1 MSTATSSRTA
11 QLALRLACA
20 LALVLVALAMVNRP
34 ASGDIGEASTAAV
47 ADKQRLLALG
57 TQHTCAITDSGGVNC
72 WGNNDQGQLG
82 NATFATSTKPQPVAG
97 LAGVR
102 QVSAGAQHTC
112 ALLHGGSVS
121 CWGQNGSGQLGND
134 DPLGQNSFVPVA
146 VAGLT
151 GATALASGGFHNCA
165 LLGDGTVSCWG
176 QDGMG
181 ELGDGNPGDY
191 AIAPAAVTGITAA
204 NPATALAAGEFHTC
218 ALLTDDTVK
227 CWGANGSG
235 QLGDGTT
242 DDRSVPTAVAGLPA
256 VADSPALAVTAG
268 NAHTCVVVDHPDDPN
283 RAYCWGLNTYG
294 QLGHKTAL
302 EGPVGNQKMKPS
314 PVPLVVQYDANPSP
328 LDEDIQT
335 LEGALS
341 VSAGEFHTCAL
352 VGVVVGCWGMNGNGQ
367 LGADP
372 KPNSKEDGAEEEP
385 YEDSVYALQVP
396 GLSPDAVVA
405 GGYHTCAID
414 GSQVKCFGFNFH
426 GQLGSHKNSVPVA
439 TTVTSITG
447 ALQVAAGTDFAC
459 MIAEA
464 DIPRRTFCWGSN
476 ADGRLGAETA
486 VPLTTIRMPVADLGL
501 TGDIDLGNGQACV
514 RSSGSTTLKCW
525 GRNADGELGDGTTA
539 SRNKPVTSVADVT
552 AYDAHGS
559 FESPAER
566 GTTCAVRGT
575 GKVSCW
581 GENGHGQLGDNTTT
595 DRVNPVTVVYDSN
608 PDPDEVTVSDLTGVA
623 DVAVG
628 GFHACALLTSGQV
641 RCWGLNSAGQ
651 LGDNSSGNERHLA
664 VLVQND
670 TDPDVNTPL
679 TGVTDL
685 VAGAAHTCAEMA
697 GGDVRC
703 WGANGVG
710 QLGDQTGS
718 ARSNATKLVKTNNP
732 PPFGIVGD
740 LGDATTLAAGDHHTC
755 AIRAGSNASGGGV
768 VCWGWNAFAQA
779 GGGGSTAVYVI
790 SAPKV
795 DIGSPLVTS
804 LAASRKNTCVTM
816 IDKSV
821 KCLGDNSLGQ
831 IGDGI
836 GTRSIVPLVVGELP
850 SVGGNHIPS
859 PVNDTV
865 ETTPGVAVTVDA
877 LANDTDEDG
886 DTLTLD
892 HLGPT
897 VHGTA
902 AIVGGQ
908 VEYTPNAGCQDETFL
923 YYVTDGQ
930 AVVPATISVLM
941 NCAPVAAND
950 AATTAEDTAVD
961 VDVRANDTDPE
972 SDPLT
977 VTVADDPAHGTTA
990 IVAGKV
996 RYTPDPDFCGAVP
1009 DVFAYTISDGQGH
1022 TASAS
1027 VAVTV
1032 TCGNDGP
1039 APGADVASTPE
1050 DTPVDIDVLA
1060 NDADVDGDSLTL
1072 VSVGA
1077 AAHGTTSV
1085 LGNKV
1090 HYQPT
1095 ADYCGP
1101 DAFTYEVSD
1110 GSTQA
1115 TGSASVNVTCAAD
1128 SPRPAAD
1135 AATTPEDTSVLVDVL
1150 ANDSDPDGGAL
1161 TLGTIGDPA
1170 HGTAVAEAGKVR
1182 YIPDADY
1189 CGPDAFTY
1197 AVTSAGGAATG
1208 SVEVSVTCVNDAPV
1222 AAADQA
1228 ETDEDQAVHVHV
1240 LENDTDADG
1249 DTLHVTEASGAD
1261 HGTLA
1266 LAIND
1271 AVAYTPD
1278 AGWCGVD
1285 DFTYT
1290 VADSSGA
1297 TSVGTVTVTVACVND
1312 PVTADPVA
1320 DATTQWGD
1328 QVSISLTGSD
1338 GDDPPDALSWS
1349 LVSGPAGTSV
1359 ASSGTFLWTPTQTQL
1374 GAHPV
1379 TVQVTDGES
1388 TAQRSFT
1395 VTVTRRATTLGYD
1408 GSVSAQTS
1416 DPAAVSAL
1424 LVDAGTGEPLAGRNL
1439 TFSLAAATAPAT
1451 TGADGRASAS
1461 IAVTGAP
1468 GVRPVAASY
1477 GGNAAYAPSTVSQD
1491 FTVTKESID
1500 TSFGGQPLAVTA
1512 GASASVTLTADIA
1525 EQADGTLA
1533 GALSNV
1539 NVSFRRLDGTV
1550 ICSANAAPLTPGKAR
1565 AQCATTQTVGSR
1577 AVVVTTA
1584 SPTYAGPADVGVST
1598 VANQGAGFA
1607 SAAAGTGVRVFG
1619 FQVRPV
1625 KKALPSGNVV
1635 VVVPTVGGLAVV
1647 ESSTLSALTT
1657 SCAGNPKVCAG
1668 SVAAGSATVRVVDLS
1683 TGAVGPS
1690 LGSATIQ
1697 LDVRD
1702 VTASGTGDTW
1712 ASSVSGAVVDVF
1724 GSPANQSVIDHGNV
1738 TVAP

>member
-1 MSTATSSRTA
+1 MSTKRS
-11 QLALRLACA
+11 LVLRLVCA
-20 LALVLVALAMVNRP
+20 LGLVLVVLAINNGAAR
-34 ASGDIGEASTAAV
+34 SDIGEAAVAAV
-47 ADKQRLLALG
+47 ADKQRLVALG
-57 TQHTCAITDSGGVNC
+57 TQHSCAITDSGGVEC

-82 NATFATSTKPQPVAG
+82 NATFATSTTPQPVAG

-102 QVSAGAQHTC
+102 QVVGGAQHTC

-121 CWGQNGSGQLGND
+121 CWGQGGSGQLGND
-134 DPLGQNSFVPVA
+134 DPLGQSSNVPVA
-146 VAGLT
+146 VTGLS
-151 GATALASGGFHNCA
+151 GATAIAAGGFHNCA
-165 LLGDGTVSCWG
+165 LLGDGTVRCWG

-181 ELGDGNPGDY
+181 QLGDETPGDY
-191 AIAPAAVTGITAA
+191 AIAPVAVPGITAA
-204 NPATALAAGEFHTC
+204 NPATAIAAGEFHTC
-218 ALLTDDTVK
+218 ALLTDDTVQ

-242 DDRSVPTAVAGLPA
+242 DDRAVPTDVAGLPDA
-256 VADSPALAVTAG
+256 GDHPALALTAG
-268 NAHTCVVVDHPDDPN
+268 NAHTCAVVDEPN

-302 EGPVGNQKMKPS
+302 EGEAGHQKMKPS
-314 PVPLVVQYDANPSP
+314 PTPLVVQYDANPSP

-335 LEGALS
+335 LEGLLS

-352 VGVVVGCWGMNGNGQ
+352 VSPAAVGCWGLNGNGQ

-372 KPNSKEDGAEEEP
+372 KPDSGDDDAEEEP
-385 YEDSVYALQVP
+385 YEDSVYALSVP
-396 GLSPDAVVA
+396 GLAVDAVVA
-405 GGYHTCAID
+405 GGYHTCAVD
-414 GSQVKCFGFNFH
+414 GAAVKCWGFNFH
-426 GQLGSHKNSVPVA
+426 GQLGSHKNSVPTA

-447 ALQVAAGTDFAC
+447 ALSVAAGTDFAC
-459 MIAEA
+459 AITEA
-464 DIPRRTFCWGSN
+464 DIARRTVCWGSN
-476 ADGRLGAETA
+476 ADGRLGAETG
-486 VPLTTIRMPVADLGL
+486 VPLTTVRMPVADLGL
-501 TGDIDLGNGQACV
+501 TADLDLGNGQACA
-514 RSSGSTTLKCW
+514 RPSGSTTLRCW
-525 GRNADGELGDGTTA
+525 GRNADGELGDGTNA
-539 SRNKPVTSVADVT
+539 SRNKPAVSVADVT
-552 AYDAHGS
+552 AYDAGGS
-559 FESPAER
+559 FEAPAER

-581 GENGHGQLGDNTTT
+581 GENGHGQLGDNTVA
-595 DRVNPVTVVYDSN
+595 DSPNPVTVKYDSN

-628 GFHACALLTSGQV
+628 GFHGCALLTNGQV

-670 TDPDVNTPL
+670 DDPDTDTPL
-679 TGVTDL
+679 TGVADL
-685 VAGAAHTCAEMA
+685 VAGSAHTCAEMTN
-697 GGDVRC
+697 GDVRC
-703 WGANGVG
+703 WGANGSG
-710 QLGDQTGS
+710 QLGDQTGA
-718 ARSNATKLVKTNNP
+718 ARADATKKVRTNNP
-732 PPFGIVGD
+732 PPFGVVGD
-740 LGDATTLAAGDHHTC
+740 LGDAVTLAAGDQHTC
-755 AIRAGSNASGGGV
+755 ASREGSNASGGGV
-768 VCWGWNAFAQA
+768 VCWGSNAFGQS
-779 GGGGSTAVYVI
+779 GGGGSTAVYVV
-790 SAPKV
+790 SPPKV

-821 KCLGDNSLGQ
+821 RCLGDNTLGQ

-836 GTRSIVPLVVGELP
+836 GTRSIVPLLVGELP
-850 SVGGNHIPS
+850 SVGGNHVPS

-886 DTLTLD
+886 QTLTLD

-902 AIVGGQ
+902 VIANGK
-908 VEYTPNAGCQDETFL
+908 VEYTPAAGCQDETFV

-950 AATTAEDTAVD
+950 TATTAEDTHVD
-961 VDVRANDTDPE
+961 IDVRANDTDPE
-972 SDPLT
+972 NDSLT
-977 VTVADDPAHGTTA
+977 VTDADDPAHGTTA
-990 IVAGKV
+990 IQPSGDV

-1009 DVFAYTISDGQGH
+1009 DVFGYTISDGHGH

-1032 TCGNDGP
+1032 TCGKDGP
-1039 APGADVASTPE
+1039 APGADALSTPE
-1050 DTPVDIDVLA
+1050 DTPADFDVLA
-1060 NDADVDGDSLTL
+1060 NDGDADGDPLTL

-1077 AAHGTTSV
+1077 ASHGTTSV

-1101 DAFTYEVSD
+1101 DSFSYQVSD
-1110 GSTQA
+1110 GHTQA
-1115 TGSASVNVTCAAD
+1115 AGNASVTVTCAAD

-1135 AATTPEDTSVLVDVL
+1135 AATTPEDTSTLVDVL
-1150 ANDSDPDGGAL
+1150 ANDTDPDGGAL

-1170 HGTAVAEAGKVR
+1170 HGTATAEAGKVR
-1182 YIPDADY
+1182 YAPDPDY
-1189 CGPDAFTY
+1189 CGADSFGY
-1197 AVTSAGGAATG
+1197 QVTSPGGAATG
-1208 SVEVSVTCVNDAPV
+1208 SVEISVTCVNDAPV

-1228 ETDEDQAVHVHV
+1228 STDEDEAVHVHV
-1240 LENDTDADG
+1240 LDNDTDVDG
-1249 DTLHVTEASGAD
+1249 DTLHVTEASGAS
-1261 HGTLA
+1261 HGTLT

-1290 VADSSGA
+1290 VTDSSGA
-1297 TSVGTVTVTVACVND
+1297 TSVGTVTVTVSCVND
-1312 PVTADPVA
+1312 PVAADPVA
-1320 DATTQWGD
+1320 NQTTQWGD
-1328 QVSISLTGSD
+1328 LLSVPLTGSD
-1338 GDDPPDALSWS
+1338 GDDPPDPLSWS
-1349 LVSGPAGTSV
+1349 LVSGPAGASV
-1359 ASSGTFLWTPTQTQL
+1359 ATSGTFLWTPTQNQL

-1379 TVQVTDGES
+1379 TVQVSDGES

-1395 VTVTRRATTLGYD
+1395 VTVTRRATVVAYD
-1408 GSVSAQTS
+1408 GSGSAQTS

-1424 LVDAGTGEPLAGRNL
+1424 LTDEGTGQPLAARDL
-1439 TFSLAAATAPAT
+1439 SFSLGAATAPAT
-1451 TGADGRASAS
+1451 TGADGRAAAS

-1468 GVRPVAASY
+1468 GVRQVAAAY
-1477 GGNAAYAPSTVSQD
+1477 AGNAAYAPSTVSQA

-1500 TSFGGQPLAVTA
+1500 TTFGGQPLAVTA
-1512 GASASVTLTADIA
+1512 AANASVTLTAEIA

-1565 AQCATTQTVGSR
+1565 AQCATTQTVSSR
-1577 AVVVTTA
+1577 AVVVTTS
-1584 SPTYAGPADVGVST
+1584 SPTYTGPADVGVFT
-1598 VANQGAGFA
+1598 VANSGTGFA
-1607 SAAAGTGVRVFG
+1607 SAAAGTGVRAFG
-1619 FQVRPV
+1619 FQARPV
-1625 KKALPSGNVV
+1625 KKAPPSGNVV

-1647 ESSTLSALTT
+1647 ESATLTALTT

-1668 SVAAGSATVRVVDLS
+1668 GLAAGPATVRVVDLT
-1683 TGAVGPS
+1683 TGTVGPV
-1690 LGSATIQ
+1690 LGSATVQ

-1702 VTASGTGDTW
+1702 LAEVPGGTDTW
-1712 ASSVSGAVVDVF
+1712 ASSLGGAVVDVF
-1724 GSPANQSVIDHGNV
+1724 GTPASQQAIGYGGIAV
-1738 TVAP
+1738 TP